1 MKKKFAAIPLLAS
14 VLAACILCLSFS
26 CTRTSP
32 VDRMLDIV
40 GEDHEY
46 GDIPALCE
54 DNFTENDLGYK
65 LTSTD
70 KKRLVQFVSHMSDNP
85 WAKSP
90 AIVREVNDCRTF
102 GEFLFLMLDLE
113 GFSSWNHDAGFLN
126 PHSEKETVDSYIA
139 FYKDFVDDKDWTKAR
154 LHRTFHKAYRDNI
167 TISEASKR
175 RIVKELSDYETNR
188 LKIQISEYRSAG
200 FPTEWFSSPEE
211 IKSEIEEEYKDCHT
225 FRDLPCMW
233 FLPEK

>member
-1 MKKKFAAIPLLAS
+1 
-14 VLAACILCLSFS
+14 
-26 CTRTSP
+26 
-32 VDRMLDIV
+32 MLDIV
-40 GEDHEY
+40 GENHEY

-70 KKRLVQFVSHMSDNP
+70 KKRLEQAVSHMSDNP
-85 WAKSP
+85 RAKTP
-90 AIVREVNDCRTF
+90 ATVREIDDCRTF

-113 GFSSWNHDAGFLN
+113 GFSSWNHDARFLP
-126 PHSEKETVDSYIA
+126 PHSEQETVDGYIA
-139 FYKDFVDDKDWTKAR
+139 YYKDFVEDKDWTKAR

-175 RIVKELSDYETNR
+175 RIVKELSDYETKQLNIR
-188 LKIQISEYRSAG
+188 IAEYRSSG
-200 FPTEWFSSPEE
+200 FPTEWLSTPEE
-211 IKSEIEEEYKDCHT
+211 IRSEIEQEYKDCHT